1 MELSEECTRGLA
13 ILSDLDEKRF
23 KQAVKVAVV
32 ALTSKEE
39 STAAAEKLCG
49 DGGPEGTKQALG
61 ALMTFFAEAGRVQA
75 SVDAVVRVAE
85 DAGVEPDRAKVLGK
99 AAEQKLGDIRSRLR
113 SDVLPSASRLVGID
127 WRLDHCVRSSAEGLQ
142 HKPTFFVTLKVL
154 DSTAGPSAVP
164 EDIHFMANAQQ
175 MLDLL
180 ERVQDATKQ
189 VDRIVSG
196 AGLK

>member
-49 DGGPEGTKQALG
+49 DGGPKGTKQALG

-85 DAGVEPDRAKVLGK
+85 DAGVERSSESAGK
-99 AAEQKLGDIRSRLR
+99 AAEQKLDDTDRAYGAMCS
-113 SDVLPSASRLVGID
+113 SASRLVGID
-127 WRLDHCVRSSAEGLQ
+127 WRLTMRA
-142 HKPTFFVTLKVL
+142 K
-154 DSTAGPSAVP
+154 
-164 EDIHFMANAQQ
+164 
-175 MLDLL
+175 
-180 ERVQDATKQ
+180 
-189 VDRIVSG
+189 
-196 AGLK
+196 